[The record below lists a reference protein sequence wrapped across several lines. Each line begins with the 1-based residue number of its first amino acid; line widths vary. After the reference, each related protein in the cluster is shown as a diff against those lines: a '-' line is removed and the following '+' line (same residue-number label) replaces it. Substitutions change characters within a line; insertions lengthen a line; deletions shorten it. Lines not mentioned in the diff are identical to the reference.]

1 MRYDGRTRRSFGVR
15 RSAVAG
21 AATVDAL
28 PTALP
33 VSDVNPPTGRPSRR
47 FGGHSVSRKE
57 DCRMT
62 TSIKRLPRRMPAWA
76 KVITAVVLVL
86 VVLFAGLR
94 LAVLPGLR
102 DLFGTQTHDRS
113 GPALL
118 KSIQDM
124 SRYDA
129 ASGNFQVVVDLEK
142 DAKYLPDAIRGT
154 RTLYVGAGT
163 VEAYVDLG
171 SLAKKDVTVDSDR
184 TTATLRLPHAFL
196 GKPALDTD
204 RSYAVSKQRGL
215 LDRLGDFF
223 SDNPDSE
230 QAVQKLAVKHIGEAA
245 KDSELT
251 KRAEENTTGM
261 LDGLLRSLGFKEVS
275 VSYGA

>member
-1 MRYDGRTRRSFGVR
+1 
-15 RSAVAG
+15 
-21 AATVDAL
+21 
-28 PTALP
+28 
-33 VSDVNPPTGRPSRR
+33 
-47 FGGHSVSRKE
+47 
-57 DCRMT
+57 MT
-62 TSIKRLPRRMPAWA
+62 TSIKRLPKRMPAWA

-102 DLFGTQTHDRS
+102 DLFGTETHDRS

-171 SLAKKDVTVDSDR
+171 ALAKKDVTVDADR

-196 GKPALDTD
+196 GKPALDPN

-230 QAVQKLAVKHIGEAA
+230 QAVQKLAVKHIGDAA